1 MAGPTPSF
9 WQARFESGQTPWD
22 RGDAHPQ
29 LLQWLAGGLLTPAL
43 TVAVPGCGRGPE
55 LLALGR
61 AGGAAIGL
69 DYAPAAVAIARERLA
84 ALPGSVEQADV
95 LEWQPA
101 APLDLVYEQ
110 TCLCQ

>member
-29 LLQWLAGGLLTPAL
+29 LLQWLADGLLTPAL
-43 TVAVPGCGRGPE
+43 TVAVPGCGRGHE

-61 AGGAAIGL
+61 AGVAAIGL
-69 DYAPAAVAIARERLA
+69 DYAPAAVAIARERLPPPPPP
-84 ALPGSVEQADV
+84 ALQP
-95 LEWQPA
+95 PA
-101 APLDLVYEQ
+101 APRPAPPPP
-110 TCLCQ
+110 